1 MKYAKLSDSIKLAIV
16 EMIAAGEHQDEVA
29 LHFGISR
36 WMVRRVLMEHRA
48 TQETKPTELQVR
60 EYLTNMTPRQR
71 LKLFMSVNANASF
84 G

>member
-36 WMVRRVLMEHRA
+36 WMVRRVLMEHQA
-48 TQETKPTELQVR
+48 TQEAKPTELQVR
-60 EYLTNMTPRQR
+60 EYLINMTPPQR
-71 LKLFMSVNANASF
+71 LQLFMSVGVNASPV
-84 G
+84 

>member
-16 EMIAAGEHQDEVA
+16 EMLAAGEHQDEVA

-36 WMVRRVLMEHRA
+36 WMVRRVLMEHQA
-48 TQETKPTELQVR
+48 TQEAKPTELQVR
-60 EYLTNMTPRQR
+60 EYLTNMTPPQR
-71 LKLFMSVNANASF
+71 LQLFMSVGVNASF